1 MLTCP
6 RCSCDRVVKNGKIP
20 NGKQKHQCRACG
32 RQLVEDPQPRR
43 ISEATKHLVDAML
56 LKKISLAGIARVTQV
71 SPRPGALRDFYRGM
85 IERGM
90 KEELARVTLSR
101 KMAALTLRLWKRGE
115 RYDPA
120 KLSVQA
126 T

>member
-1 MLTCP
+1 
-6 RCSCDRVVKNGKIP
+6 
-20 NGKQKHQCRACG
+20 
-32 RQLVEDPQPRR
+32 
-43 ISEATKHLVDAML
+43 
-56 LKKISLAGIARVTQV
+56 
-71 SPRPGALRDFYRGM
+71 M